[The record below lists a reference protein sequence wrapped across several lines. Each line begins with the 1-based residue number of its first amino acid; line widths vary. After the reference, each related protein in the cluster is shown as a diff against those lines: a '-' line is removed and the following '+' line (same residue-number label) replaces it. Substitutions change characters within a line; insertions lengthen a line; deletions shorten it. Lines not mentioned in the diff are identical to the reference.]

1 MLSVVVQ
8 NLPVGVNLNLACR
21 PHVRLGLEIP
31 RRSAPIVM
39 GVSST
44 LFPMALEIV
53 HNARSGLTTDSPTG
67 LQESA
72 QPYLQQECR
81 GNTESWDRRWKWV
94 LDFLHGEGNAAKM
107 PAKPPNTAEPGM
119 SIFSKGSGAGAGGRE
134 AGGAAPGGH
143 LFGLRAALL
152 PLSAGSLAA
161 VERGYAS

>member
-1 MLSVVVQ
+1 MHPVSRMLAAATLIERKVRRFMVQ
-8 NLPVGVNLNLACR
+8 EIGK
-21 PHVRLGLEIP
+21 RLTINP
-31 RRSAPIVM
+31 
-39 GVSST
+39 
-44 LFPMALEIV
+44 
-53 HNARSGLTTDSPTG
+53 PTG

-72 QPYLQQECR
+72 PSYLLQECR
-81 GNTESWDRRWKWV
+81 GNTESWACGWKWV

-107 PAKPPNTAEPGM
+107 PAKPPNPAEPGM
-119 SIFSKGSGAGAGGRE
+119 SIFSTGSGAGAGGRE